1 MEKYHILIVEDDEI
15 ASYLMSDFLENSG
28 FIVDCVYTVTDGI
41 SYLKNKK
48 YDLLLLD
55 LNLPDFSGFEL
66 ISNIKNKVAIPII
79 VTSAYNDTDSKV
91 KAFKFGVHDYL
102 TKPIDFLELE
112 ARIWSLLS
120 RNDNIKL
127 KEENTTS
134 VFKIEERQIK
144 FKSKYLDLTNIEFE
158 LLSLLVENKN
168 KVISRDVLTN
178 SLSSISSHRSLDNH
192 IKNIRKK
199 IEEDTSNPKYLKT
212 EYGMGYKLV
221 V

>member
-1 MEKYHILIVEDDEI
+1 MKKYEILIVEDDEI
-15 ASYLMSDFLENSG
+15 ASFLMSDFLKNNG
-28 FIVDCVYTVTDGI
+28 FNVDCVYTVTDGI

-66 ISNIKNKVAIPII
+66 ISTIKNKVAIPII
-79 VTSAYNDTDSKV
+79 VTSAFNETETKV

-102 TKPIDFLELE
+102 SKPIDFLELE

-120 RNDNIKL
+120 RNDNIRL
-127 KEENTTS
+127 EKEHNIE
-134 VFKIEERQIK
+134 VFTIEQRQIQ
-144 FKSKYLDLTNIEFE
+144 FQNKYLDLTNLEFE
-158 LLSLLVENKN
+158 ILSLLIENKN
-168 KVISRDVLTN
+168 KVISRETLTD
-178 SLSSISSHRSLDNH
+178 SLSSISSNRSLDNH

-199 IEEDTSNPKYLKT
+199 IEEDTSNPQYLKT

>member
-1 MEKYHILIVEDDEI
+1 MEKYQILIVEDDEI

-79 VTSAYNDTDSKV
+79 VTSAYNDTETKV

-102 TKPIDFLELE
+102 SKPIDFLELE

-127 KEENTTS
+127 QEDNTTI
-134 VFKIEERQIK
+134 FKVEQTQIK
-144 FKSKYLDLTNIEFE
+144 FKNKYLDLTNIEYE
-158 LLSLLVENKN
+158 LLSLLIENKN
-168 KVISRDVLTN
+168 KVIPRDILTN

-199 IEEDTSNPKYLKT
+199 IEDDTSNPKYLKT
-212 EYGMGYKLV
+212 EYGMGYKLIS
-221 V
+221 

>member
-1 MEKYHILIVEDDEI
+1 MEKYQILIVEDDEI

-28 FIVDCVYTVTDGI
+28 FIVDCVYAVTDGI

-79 VTSAYNDTDSKV
+79 VTSAYNDTETKV

-102 TKPIDFLELE
+102 SKPIDFLELE

-127 KEENTTS
+127 QEDNTTI
-134 VFKIEERQIK
+134 FKVEQTQIK
-144 FKSKYLDLTNIEFE
+144 FKNKYLDLTNIEYE
-158 LLSLLVENKN
+158 LLSLLIENKN
-168 KVISRDVLTN
+168 KVIPRDILTN

-199 IEEDTSNPKYLKT
+199 IEDDTSNPKYLKT
-212 EYGMGYKLV
+212 EYGMGYKLIS
-221 V
+221 

>member
-102 TKPIDFLELE
+102 SKPIDFLELE

-120 RNDNIKL
+120 RNDNIKIIE
-127 KEENTTS
+127 KKDTS
-134 VFKIEERQIK
+134 IFKIENRQIQ
-144 FKSKYLDLTNIEFE
+144 FQNKYLDLTNIEFE
-158 LLSLLVENKN
+158 ILSALIKNKN
-168 KVISRDVLTN
+168 TVISRDELTTT
-178 SLSSISSHRSLDNH
+178 LSAISSPRSLDNH

-199 IEEDTSNPKYLKT
+199 IEKDPSNPEYLKT
-212 EYGMGYKLV
+212 EYGMGYKFIV
-221 V
+221 

>member
-1 MEKYHILIVEDDEI
+1 MEKYQILIVEDDEI
-15 ASYLMSDFLENSG
+15 SSFLMCDFLESCG
-28 FIVDCVYTVTDGI
+28 FLVDCVYTVTDGI

-66 ISNIKNKVAIPII
+66 ISNIKNKIAIPII
-79 VTSAYNDTDSKV
+79 VTSAYNDTETKV
-91 KAFKFGVHDYL
+91 KAFKFGIHDYL
-102 TKPIDFLELE
+102 SKPIDFLELE

-127 KEENTTS
+127 QDENNTLL
-134 VFKIEERQIK
+134 FKIEQREILFQN
-144 FKSKYLDLTNIEFE
+144 KYLDLTNIEFE
-158 LLSLLVENKN
+158 LLSLLIEKKN
-168 KVISRDVLTN
+168 KVISRDILTN

-199 IEEDTSNPKYLKT
+199 IEEDTSNPQYLKT
-212 EYGMGYKLV
+212 EYGMGYKLAI
-221 V
+221 

>member
-102 TKPIDFLELE
+102 SKPIDFLELE

-120 RNDNIKL
+120 RNDNIKIIE
-127 KEENTTS
+127 KKDTS
-134 VFKIEERQIK
+134 IFKIENRQIQ
-144 FKSKYLDLTNIEFE
+144 FQNKYLDLTNIEFE
-158 LLSLLVENKN
+158 ILSALIKNKN
-168 KVISRDVLTN
+168 TVISRDELTTT
-178 SLSSISSHRSLDNH
+178 LSAISSPRSLDNH

-199 IEEDTSNPKYLKT
+199 IEKDPSNPEHLKT
-212 EYGMGYKLV
+212 EYGMGYKFII
-221 V
+221 

>member
-1 MEKYHILIVEDDEI
+1 MNKYNILIVEDDEI
-15 ASYLMSDFLENSG
+15 TSYLMSDFLKNCG
-28 FIVDCVYTVTDGI
+28 FLVDCVYTVTDGI

-55 LNLPDFSGFEL
+55 INLPDFNGFEL
-66 ISNIKNKVAIPII
+66 ISNIKNKIAIPII

-102 TKPIDFLELE
+102 SKPIDFLELE

-127 KEENTTS
+127 RDEDPS
-134 VFKIEERQIK
+134 SAFKIEERQIQ
-144 FKSKYLDLTNIEFE
+144 FKNKYLDLTNIEFE
-158 LLSLLVENKN
+158 ILSLLIKNKN
-168 KVISRDVLTN
+168 QVISRDLLSN
-178 SLSSISSHRSLDNH
+178 SLSSISSQRSLDNH
-192 IKNIRKK
+192 IKKIRKK

-221 V
+221 I

>member
-1 MEKYHILIVEDDEI
+1 MKKYELLIVEDDEI
-15 ASYLMSDFLENSG
+15 ASFLMSDFLTNNG
-28 FIVDCVYTVTDGI
+28 FNVDCVYTVTDGI

-66 ISNIKNKVAIPII
+66 ISTIKSKVAIPII
-79 VTSAYNDTDSKV
+79 VTSAFNDTETKV

-102 TKPIDFLELE
+102 SKPIDFLELE

-127 KEENTTS
+127 E
-134 VFKIEERQIK
+134 EERDNDIFTVKQRQVK
-144 FKSKYLDLTNIEFE
+144 FQNKYLDLTNIEFE
-158 LLSLLVENKN
+158 ILSLLIENKN
-168 KVISRDVLTN
+168 KVISRETLTN
-178 SLSSISSHRSLDNH
+178 SLSSISSNRSLDNH

-199 IEEDTSNPKYLKT
+199 IEKDTSNPKYLKT
-212 EYGMGYKLV
+212 EYGMGYKLII
-221 V
+221 

>member
-1 MEKYHILIVEDDEI
+1 MEKYQILIVEDDEI
-15 ASYLMSDFLENSG
+15 ASYLMSDFLQSCG
-28 FIVDCVYTVTDGI
+28 FLVDCAYTVTDGI

-66 ISNIKNKVAIPII
+66 ISNIKNKIAIPII
-79 VTSAYNDTDSKV
+79 VTSAYNDTETKV

-102 TKPIDFLELE
+102 SKPIDFLELE

-120 RNDNIKL
+120 RNDNIRIQ
-127 KEENTTS
+127 KETNILL
-134 VFKIEERQIK
+134 FKIEQRQIQ
-144 FKSKYLDLTNIEFE
+144 FENQYLDLTNIEFE
-158 LLSLLVENKN
+158 ILSLLIEKKN
-168 KVISRDVLTN
+168 EVISREILTN

-199 IEEDTSNPKYLKT
+199 IEKDSSNPKYLKT
-212 EYGMGYKLV
+212 EYGMGYKLSF
-221 V
+221 

>member
-1 MEKYHILIVEDDEI
+1 MKKYELLIVEDDEI
-15 ASYLMSDFLENSG
+15 ASFLMSDFLINNG
-28 FIVDCVYTVTDGI
+28 FNVDCVYTVTDGI

-66 ISNIKNKVAIPII
+66 ISTIKNKVAIPII
-79 VTSAYNDTDSKV
+79 VTSAFNETETKV

-102 TKPIDFLELE
+102 SKPIDFLELE
-112 ARIWSLLS
+112 ARIWALLS
-120 RNDNIKL
+120 RNDNIRL
-127 KEENTTS
+127 EEAHKNE
-134 VFKIEERQIK
+134 VFTIAQRQIK
-144 FKSKYLDLTNIEFE
+144 FQNKYLDLTNIEFE
-158 LLSLLVENKN
+158 ILSLLIENEN
-168 KVISRDVLTN
+168 KVISRETLTN
-178 SLSSISSHRSLDNH
+178 SLSSISSNRSLDNH

-199 IEEDTSNPKYLKT
+199 IEEDTSNPQYLKT